1 MKEKYK
7 CIYSLKLAGYLMMHG
22 YPIRGIEKNK
32 YNPKWDVYFSD
43 YPNHSWMTFD
53 IDEGIVKNAEC
64 KDGRSYFYGEL
75 RRITK
80 QNLESA

>member
-32 YNPKWDVYFSD
+32 YNPKWDVYF
-43 YPNHSWMTFD
+43 FD
-53 IDEGIVKNAEC
+53 DTSEIQETIEFYNYKKSKEKNNGIDNERSKN
-64 KDGRSYFYGEL
+64 KS
-75 RRITK
+75 
-80 QNLESA
+80 